1 MDRLSLA
8 LEKLSLRVSRGP
20 NAQGTEEQLMAW
32 IQDKLSYS
40 QLPACFSEELMQE
53 RVKVAGSELHP

>member
-1 MDRLSLA
+1 M
-8 LEKLSLRVSRGP
+8 
-20 NAQGTEEQLMAW
+20 AQGTEEQLMAW